1 MRIRDSTLKGLSPMP
16 GTPRHT
22 ALEDFSKTQRR
33 SIACGLLTGV
43 VFVSAVVLAR
53 RVSGDA
59 SPIAAWAACLTGSLA
74 VGIAVL
80 CATVPGV
87 LREKLEVA
95 DRLLATGLAAIPGLL
110 LGLSLLPPGS
120 VPGVSS
126 LLGIYMIAVVAG
138 TLGGDVVPKR
148 VLSAKLPQPQPQTT
162 SPQTTSL
169 ASCSQYSESV
179 VSPDSCRSVTKD
191 RESKIPTEAQPDAG
205 PSTGQEATTAQL
217 ELSLSS
223 EAVAHPSEN
232 PQTTQWMSRG
242 QTADGET
249 VEGGC
254 QVRFESGQKLAAVH
268 IPFVPALDSLPE
280 FECEPLDEADV
291 KIKISTRHRYGV
303 RIEVT
308 RLGDLAVAES
318 ISLGWFAFAAADLA
332 AEQIAA

>member
-1 MRIRDSTLKGLSPMP
+1 MP
-16 GTPRHT
+16 GTPRRT
-22 ALEDFSKTQRR
+22 ALVDLSKTQRR

-53 RVSGDA
+53 RVSDDA
-59 SPIAAWAACLTGSLA
+59 SPIAGWAACLTGSLA
-74 VGIAVL
+74 IGIAVL
-80 CATVPGV
+80 CATIPGV
-87 LREKLEVA
+87 LREKLEIA

-138 TLGGDVVPKR
+138 TLGGDVVPQR
-148 VLSAKLPQPQPQTT
+148 VLTTILPQPLTDSPASRPQ
-162 SPQTTSL
+162 
-169 ASCSQYSESV
+169 CSKSA
-179 VSPDSCRSVTKD
+179 VSPNSSRPVTKD
-191 RESKIPTEAQPDAG
+191 PEPEIQTEAQPDAG
-205 PSTGQEATTAQL
+205 ASTKQEATKAQL

-232 PQTTQWMSRG
+232 PQMTQWMSRG
-242 QTADGET
+242 LTADGET

-254 QVRFESGQKLAAVH
+254 QVSFEPGQKLMAVH

-280 FECEPLDEADV
+280 FECEPLDEANV

-308 RLGDLAVAES
+308 RLGDLAVTES
-318 ISLGWFAFAAADLA
+318 ISLGWFAFAAVDLA
-332 AEQIAA
+332 REQAAA